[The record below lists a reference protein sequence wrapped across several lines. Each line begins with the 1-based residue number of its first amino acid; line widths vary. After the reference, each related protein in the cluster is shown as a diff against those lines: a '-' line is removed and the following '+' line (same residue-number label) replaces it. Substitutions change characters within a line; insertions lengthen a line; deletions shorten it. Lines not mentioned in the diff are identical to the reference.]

1 MYIQLTHTCIQIEGI
16 TVFLEPTNLT
26 LYEDEGDAVISI
38 QKVEVSDLTTS
49 VFVSTKDLSTSG
61 MC

>member
-1 MYIQLTHTCIQIEGI
+1 M
-16 TVFLEPTNLT
+16 FLEPTNLT